1 MSNVT
6 RLAVRSETAQAN
18 WRRGYDAGY
27 AVGLAVKL
35 EKEWQRGFWLGTG
48 ISAALVLIVTLT
60 ILMGKI

>member
-1 MSNVT
+1 
-6 RLAVRSETAQAN
+6 
-18 WRRGYDAGY
+18 
-27 AVGLAVKL
+27 VGLAIKL